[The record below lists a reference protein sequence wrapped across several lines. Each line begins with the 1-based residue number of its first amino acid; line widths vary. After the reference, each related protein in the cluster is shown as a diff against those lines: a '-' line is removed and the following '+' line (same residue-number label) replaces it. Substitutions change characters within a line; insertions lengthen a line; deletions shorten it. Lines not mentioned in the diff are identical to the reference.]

1 MVGFNRQEF
10 TKTFLNLSKNKELL
24 SFSFH
29 LFDTIPSTNEKL
41 WKLLGSGVKT
51 PTVVIALS
59 QTAGRGQWGRK
70 WESKSGGLYLSLGI
84 SVNMPAEFSSHLTLC
99 TAWGIA
105 TALRNYSI
113 PVGIKWPND
122 LIVAGKKLGGIKS
135 ETRVQS
141 DTITEAVIGV
151 GINWKNTVPE
161 IGINLVGYK
170 INSLE
175 KLGAITVY
183 GILSAYQSYLEIGI
197 EKLLPEYLQLLD
209 SKGRNVMV
217 AGCPGEVVG
226 VTVKGLLRVR
236 LQSKG
241 ASTEICLPPGSISL
255 GYETGKG

>member
-10 TKTFLNLSKNKELL
+10 TTIFLNLSKNKELL
-24 SFSFH
+24 SFSLY

-41 WKLLGSGVKT
+41 WELLRSGVKT
-51 PTVVIALS
+51 PTLVIALS

-70 WESKSGGLYLSLGI
+70 WESKSGGLYLSLGL
-84 SVNMPAEFSSHLTLC
+84 SVNMPAECSFHLTLC

-105 TALRNYSI
+105 TALRNYNI

-122 LIVAGKKLGGIKS
+122 LILAGKKLGGIKS
-135 ETRVQS
+135 ETKVQS

-175 KLGAITVY
+175 QLGAIAVY
-183 GILSAYQSYLEIGI
+183 GILSGYQSYLEVGI

-236 LQSKG
+236 LQSQG
-241 ASTEICLPPGSISL
+241 ANTEICLTPGSISL
-255 GYETGKG
+255 GYKE